1 MEKTGSVALPLTALG
16 RFYLLTF
23 MHMRPRP
30 SDLETAAQDIATA
43 LLQSDLTVVYDGTLR
58 RVAYLSL
65 ALDCRYQSDPAFRVS
80 NAYAFAVEQMNEAG
94 LVALTTATEA
104 IRAGLPE
111 GTPADMADVVSRA
124 NTAFEDDPEA
134 PDTLHRVTRDRL
146 DLVHRPTEHPRTKGS
161 VDDNLILSTDL
172 LWERVNKGC
181 PILSLDGQPT
191 RRRSRTPS
199 DDEQRKQAIYLALR
213 TLCHQHGGVMKVV
226 EYLSTPEGRALRE
239 GVDQELAANP
249 TKKSGKGKRKI
260 RDVVEAAM
268 ATHYRRKDRKTE
280 SIS

>member
-1 MEKTGSVALPLTALG
+1 
-16 RFYLLTF
+16 
-23 MHMRPRP
+23 
-30 SDLETAAQDIATA
+30 
-43 LLQSDLTVVYDGTLR
+43 
-58 RVAYLSL
+58 
-65 ALDCRYQSDPAFRVS
+65 VS
-80 NAYAFAVEQMNEAG
+80 G
-94 LVALTTATEA
+94 
-104 IRAGLPE
+104 
-111 GTPADMADVVSRA
+111 A

-146 DLVHRPTEHPRTKGS
+146 DLVHRPTEHPLKKGS
-161 VDDNLILSTDL
+161 MDDNLILSTDL

-260 RDVVEAAM
+260 QDVVEAAM

-280 SIS
+280 STS